1 MDPIDADPR
10 VAACRSIAEGATGY
24 TSSHDLEHA
33 RRVVGLARHIAR
45 AEGADEALVAC
56 AAWLHDIERARED
69 AGGPDHAEAG
79 AATARRLLAGR
90 AGFSGGHVE
99 AIADAVRCHRFRA
112 GPAPS
117 TPEAR
122 ALHDGDKLDALG
134 AVGLGRAYMMAGE
147 HGQRLHT
154 RPPEGAAPRHVGEID
169 HTEYSPV
176 EEWTVKLRHLPGR
189 MTTGEGRRLALNR
202 AVFME
207 AFFKQLEDEVR
218 GDG

>member
-24 TSSHDLEHA
+24 SSSHDLEHA

-45 AEGADEALVAC
+45 SVGADEALVAC

-79 AATARRLLAGR
+79 AATVRRLLAGR
-90 AGFSGGHVE
+90 AGFSARDVE
-99 AIADAVRCHRFRA
+99 AIADAVLCHRFRA
-112 GPAPS
+112 GPDPS
-117 TPEAR
+117 TREAC
-122 ALHDGDKLDALG
+122 ALFDADKLDALG

-154 RPPEGAAPRHVGEID
+154 SPPEGAEPRHVGEID
-169 HTEYSPV
+169 HSEYSPV
-176 EEWTVKLRHLPGR
+176 EEWTVKLRHLPGG
-189 MTTGEGRRLALNR
+189 MTTREGRRLALNR
-202 AVFME
+202 ALFME
-207 AFFKQLEDEVR
+207 AFFKQLDDEVR
-218 GDG
+218 GVR

>member
-1 MDPIDADPR
+1 MDPIEADPR
-10 VAACRSIAEGATGY
+10 VAACRSIAEGAAGY
-24 TSSHDLEHA
+24 SSSHDLEHA

-45 AEGADEALVAC
+45 SERADEVLVAC

-90 AGFSGGHVE
+90 AGFSERDVG
-99 AIADAVRCHRFRA
+99 AIADAVLCHRFRS
-112 GPAPS
+112 GPDPT

-122 ALHDGDKLDALG
+122 ALFDADKLDALG

-154 RPPEGAAPRHVGEID
+154 RPPEGAGPRHVGEID
-169 HTEYSPV
+169 HSEYSPV
-176 EEWTVKLRHLPGR
+176 EEWMVKLRHLPR
-189 MTTGEGRRLALNR
+189 TMTTREGRRLAMNR
-202 AVFME
+202 ALFME
-207 AFFKQLEDEVR
+207 AFFKQLEDEVSGVR
-218 GDG
+218 